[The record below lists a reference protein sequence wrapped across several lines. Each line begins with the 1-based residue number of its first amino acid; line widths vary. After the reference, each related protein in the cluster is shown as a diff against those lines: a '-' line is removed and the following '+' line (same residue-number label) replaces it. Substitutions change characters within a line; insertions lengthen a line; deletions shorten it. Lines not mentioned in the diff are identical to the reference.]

1 MIILLY
7 IILLEAVFDE
17 WHIYEIYKNVFFAS
31 EQENIFNFVNTA
43 DLMFNLLYLL
53 YIQALNTQV

>member
-31 EQENIFNFVNTA
+31 EQENSFNYA
-43 DLMFNLLYLL
+43 SEYCWFN
-53 YIQALNTQV
+53 V